1 MTNNPDRVLQEV
13 RGSTPGLQ
21 LSAPHH
27 NRVLPV
33 PALPLVLPPQNAAT
47 EAVPASSS
55 QSSGLASLFQYV
67 LIMFYHPFS
76 SVMRDIWSAPIAGQS

>member
-1 MTNNPDRVLQEV
+1 MSNNPDRVG
-13 RGSTPGLQ
+13 GSTPSLQ
-21 LSAPHH
+21 LSAPQH

-33 PALPLVLPPQNAAT
+33 PALPLVLPLQNAAA

-55 QSSGLASLFQYV
+55 QSSGLASLFVQYV

-76 SVMRDIWSAPIAGQS
+76 SVMRDI